1 MGMQGKP
8 RFCLLFQIRIICLHT
23 HMFTYNIIWQES
35 GSSLDWFW
43 PMISRETAVKILA
56 RVWFFESLIWP
67 VDLLPGSLMWL
78 WAEGL
83 SSLSISLFTGCLWHS
98 AGLPPNWC
106 SKRVKVS
113 KEKLLCLLSNLRSD
127 TLSLLWVTPT
137 KSWCSAK
144 N

>member
-1 MGMQGKP
+1 
-8 RFCLLFQIRIICLHT
+8 
-23 HMFTYNIIWQES
+23 MFTYNIIWQES

-83 SSLSISLFTGCLWHS
+83 SSLSISLFTGCL
-98 AGLPPNWC
+98 
-106 SKRVKVS
+106 
-113 KEKLLCLLSNLRSD
+113 
-127 TLSLLWVTPT
+127 
-137 KSWCSAK
+137 
-144 N
+144 